1 MIAAGLFQPSAVTAH
16 LTRGSDVGFDWSG
29 PQIFFWI
36 TAALTVLGAISTV
49 TRRNA
54 IAAVMSLVATFF
66 GLAALYAMLS
76 AHFLAVLQ
84 VLVYAGAI
92 MTLFVFVVMVLNRDE
107 SEPWALSG
115 GVISKLVGVAA
126 LVYAMFWIGN
136 RLGQIAPR
144 NLEPPPPE
152 FGTVAQVGT
161 ILFTDYLFVFEAVS
175 VLLLIAVIA
184 AVVVARPHT
193 APDQPSPHAP
203 DSPETTHSTAQSGGT
218 PPSGDHA

>member
-1 MIAAGLFQPSAVTAH
+1 MIAFGMFQPSSVTAQ
-16 LTRGSDVGFDWSG
+16 LGRGAAANAGFDWSG
-29 PQIFFWI
+29 PQIVFWI
-36 TAALTVLGAISTV
+36 IAALTILGALSTV
-49 TRRNA
+49 TRKNA

-115 GVISKLVGVAA
+115 GVISKLAGVAA
-126 LVYAMFWIGN
+126 LVYAMYWIGN
-136 RLGQIAPR
+136 RLGQIQLR
-144 NLEPPPPE
+144 SVEPPPPE

-161 ILFTDYLFVFEAVS
+161 ILFTDYLFIFEAVS

-184 AVVVARPHT
+184 AVVVARPHREQQ
-193 APDQPSPHAP
+193 APLASEDT
-203 DSPETTHSTAQSGGT
+203 DTTHSQSGGT